1 VDDTARARV
10 GLTLF
15 DTAVGR
21 CGTAWS
27 SDALLAVQ
35 LPGVDDAATSAAL
48 VRHVTRL
55 APVVEVADAPAH
67 ARDAI
72 DRMVA
77 LLDGEADD
85 LRTVALD
92 LDAVAPFERAVYDA
106 TRLVPPGT
114 TTTYGEIAREI
125 GQPGAARAVGRALG
139 HNPFP
144 IVVPC
149 HRVLTASGGT
159 GGFSAPGGTR
169 TKLRMLAIEG
179 APVRALREP
188 PLFDVD

>member
-1 VDDTARARV
+1 VDESSRPRL

-27 SDALLAVQ
+27 PDALVAVQ
-35 LPGVDDAATSAAL
+35 LPGVDDRATSAAL
-48 VRHVTRL
+48 VRHLPRL
-55 APVVEVADAPAH
+55 APVVDVADAPTH
-67 ARDAI
+67 AREAI
-72 DRMVA
+72 ERMVA
-77 LLDGEADD
+77 LLDGAVDD
-85 LRTVALD
+85 LRSIVLD
-92 LDAVAPFERAVYDA
+92 LAPLAPFERAVYDA
-106 TRLVPPGT
+106 TRRIDPGT
-114 TTTYGEIAREI
+114 TSTYGTIARDI

-149 HRVLTASGGT
+149 HRVLTSTGGT

-169 TKLRMLAIEG
+169 TKLQILAIEG
-179 APVRALREP
+179 APVRALLEP
-188 PLFDVD
+188 PLFD